1 MPVTSTDVA
10 APGTADS
17 ARPRVHF
24 PCLEG
29 LRALAALMVVAH
41 HASSLAGSARTPQ
54 LVRIPAEVMDG
65 GVAVFFVLSGFLIY
79 RPIAAAHQSGDVPA
93 PWPGFL
99 WRRLLRLVP
108 AYWLA
113 LSFFWALG
121 SFDLGAD
128 WWRYYLFLQ
137 IYSRTTALGG
147 LVQAWSLSTEVTFY
161 LMIPLWSILH
171 RAVRRGRPV
180 SFAQELAGCGGLAA
194 AAIAFRAV
202 ISSRNPTWRGLSFQ
216 WLPTNL
222 DLFAA
227 GMAVAVVSVH
237 VITRPG
243 LETLLGQL
251 ARWAEP
257 WWAAAIGLF
266 AWYAVRVGP
275 AAGAQLADPNGA
287 YSGAF
292 WQQRQLVLA
301 VLGILLLVPAVF
313 GPQGLGPVRTMLQ
326 LRPIVWIGA
335 VSYGLYLW
343 HFDWMKRAVPR
354 PAGLDGQQGWPGWF
368 PAGTAPSFSQM
379 LAIGVGA
386 GLLSAALSWYLMEQP
401 LQRFKG
407 LVGGRVVR

>member
-171 RAVRRGRPV
+171 RAVRRIGLRQHQLQHLNHPRPGPC
-180 SFAQELAGCGGLAA
+180 QLAA
-194 AAIAFRAV
+194 LDYLLRGGEQRQLVSAGARAV
-202 ISSRNPTWRGLSFQ
+202 YHLR
-216 WLPTNL
+216 
-222 DLFAA
+222 
-227 GMAVAVVSVH
+227 H
-237 VITRPG
+237 
-243 LETLLGQL
+243 
-251 ARWAEP
+251 
-257 WWAAAIGLF
+257 
-266 AWYAVRVGP
+266 
-275 AAGAQLADPNGA
+275 AGAQLPRAHRLYHRHAD
-287 YSGAF
+287 
-292 WQQRQLVLA
+292 
-301 VLGILLLVPAVF
+301 
-313 GPQGLGPVRTMLQ
+313 
-326 LRPIVWIGA
+326 
-335 VSYGLYLW
+335 
-343 HFDWMKRAVPR
+343 
-354 PAGLDGQQGWPGWF
+354 
-368 PAGTAPSFSQM
+368 
-379 LAIGVGA
+379 
-386 GLLSAALSWYLMEQP
+386 
-401 LQRFKG
+401 
-407 LVGGRVVR
+407 